1 MKKSV
6 RTASRYNLKKSVRDC
21 QSVQGYNG
29 SLPLTFISNDDAS
42 VRAFI
47 KTSRGQEFNTREVLF
62 KKTTFLLCCNH
73 EPVRLTPNINKP
85 RCHYHRFT
93 ARVAINKKNFSWIWY
108 FFYRLF
114 AKCWTITDITYL
126 RHLPTSPTDISYIR
140 HNLHTPSLTYDI
152 ACRHYLHTPL
162 LTYDIA
168 YRHYLPTLPTDIT
181 YRHPLILPTLP
192 TDILLS
198 YRHTY

>member
-1 MKKSV
+1 MAH
-6 RTASRYNLKKSVRDC
+6 RLER
-21 QSVQGYNG
+21 
-29 SLPLTFISNDDAS
+29 SL
-42 VRAFI
+42 RH
-47 KTSRGQEFNTREVLF
+47 REVEGSIHLSDYE
-62 KKTTFLLCCNH
+62 KKKTFLLCCNH
-73 EPVRLTPNINKP
+73 EPVRVLPNNNES
-85 RCHYHRFT
+85 RCELQRT
-93 ARVAINKKNFSWIWY
+93 TTRVAINNKISVGFGI
-108 FFYRLF
+108 FFYWLF

-168 YRHYLPTLPTDIT
+168 CRHY
-181 YRHPLILPTLP
+181 LPTLP

-198 YRHTY
+198 YRRTY